1 MVAGPTSVWADP
13 GTIFKSYFLLQLF
26 LISYRHSLF
35 ERRGDDLYT
44 NVTVTLGDAL
54 VGFDMNI
61 EHLDGHLV
69 STI

>member
-1 MVAGPTSVWADP
+1 MS
-13 GTIFKSYFLLQLF
+13 F
-26 LISYRHSLF
+26 LISYKHSLF